1 MPNYDNIAK
10 FVNAGIRGVRAVDKD
25 VPVMLHLDNG
35 GNNALYREWFDEFT
49 KRGEDFQIIG
59 LSYYP
64 FWHGTLDM
72 LTDNMNDIAE
82 RYGKDLI
89 VAEVSMGYTMEDY
102 KDYEKLSD
110 EERKGYAT
118 KQELVEKIEYPM
130 MVQGQYDFMEDFLNR
145 ISHIK
150 GNRGKG
156 FFYWEPA
163 WLPVNV
169 YDSSAENAA
178 RRPCQPTGAWEKYGS
193 GWASSYAGEYDAA
206 DAGKWYGGSAVDNQ
220 ALFDFTGH
228 PLESLKTFAYVHTGT
243 KTKREVVSITV
254 DDVEIE
260 ITDIANV
267 ALPTAA
273 TVAYNEWQFRE
284 RRHHL
289 GGWST

>member
-1 MPNYDNIAK
+1 MYS
-10 FVNAGIRGVRAVDKD
+10 
-25 VPVMLHLDNG
+25 
-35 GNNALYREWFDEFT
+35 
-49 KRGEDFQIIG
+49 IG
-59 LSYYP
+59 
-64 FWHGTLDM
+64 
-72 LTDNMNDIAE
+72 
-82 RYGKDLI
+82 K
-89 VAEVSMGYTMEDY
+89 
-102 KDYEKLSD
+102 
-110 EERKGYAT
+110 
-118 KQELVEKIEYPM
+118 
-130 MVQGQYDFMEDFLNR
+130 
-145 ISHIK
+145 
-150 GNRGKG
+150 
-156 FFYWEPA
+156 PA

-178 RRPCQPTGAWEKYGS
+178 DVLAANKEAWEKYGS

-273 TVAYNEWQFRE
+273 IVAYNDGNSESADITWEDGALEKVKNYGAGTCTVKGTVTVNDGTVEVQCNVTILKENILVNSGFESGNEGSDHRRYQQGTCNKDKGRLQKRSILCTLLQCFRF
-284 RRHHL
+284 HI
-289 GGWST
+289 

>member
-1 MPNYDNIAK
+1 MADTYGK
-10 FVNAGIRGVRAVDKD
+10 L
-25 VPVMLHLDNG
+25 VMV
-35 GNNALYREWFDEFT
+35 AETSWAY
-49 KRGEDFQIIG
+49 
-59 LSYYP
+59 
-64 FWHGTLDM
+64 TLDDGDGHEN
-72 LTDNMNDIAE
+72 TV
-82 RYGKDLI
+82 RKGKDD
-89 VAEVSMGYTMEDY
+89 STTYD
-102 KDYEKLSD
+102 LS
-110 EERKGYAT
+110 
-118 KQELVEKIEYPM
+118 
-130 MVQGQYDFMEDFLNR
+130 VQGQANE
-145 ISHIK
+145 ISSVIK
-150 GNRGKG
+150 AVKNTGSSGIG
-156 FFYWEPA
+156 VFYWEPA

-178 RRPCQPTGAWEKYGS
+178 DVLAANKEAWEKYGS

-273 TVAYNEWQFRE
+273 TVAYNDG
-284 RRHHL
+284 RRAH
-289 GGWST
+289 SSFI